1 MLWFERRLLSILE
14 NMWYSPLWF
23 EFEDRA
29 CRRFAWQGSL
39 RYQQPNPMTQKGTA
53 WKEKRPSRACVRF
66 ESTIWPSVGPIPR
79 SPKNDD
85 QDRDQDHQ
93 QVVKIEFK
101 RRPEPLKENGLI
113 NQSHSL
119 FIGKIL
125 NPEARYEHYE
135 IGNRVQ

>member
-1 MLWFERRLLSILE
+1 M
-14 NMWYSPLWF
+14 
-23 EFEDRA
+23 
-29 CRRFAWQGSL
+29 
-39 RYQQPNPMTQKGTA
+39 
-53 WKEKRPSRACVRF
+53 RF

-93 QVVKIEFK
+93 QIVKIEFK
-101 RRPEPLKENGLI
+101 RRPESLKENGLI

-135 IGNRVQ
+135 VGNRVQKIEKHMEPPLVSLNNQDAGIAVRLVL